1 MECGSTLT
9 RVSLYFVA
17 WTLFCDGSL
26 LFANFS
32 SLKRPNIISNLSF
45 ISSSNRFVGYCVS
58 TPVCCGLMW
67 LNFIL
72 ISKQRSYL
80 NVSIFQEEI
89 TLLSPWNGKRVIIF
103 ISLVLHSELYY
114 QIVITNVRYLLR
126 QRFQLSD
133 LTETTA
139 PENPK
144 QIIHNLHPP
153 EL

>member
-89 TLLSPWNGKRVIIF
+89 TLLSPWNGKRVVIF
-103 ISLVLHSELYY
+103 ISLVLHFESYY
-114 QIVITNVRYLLR
+114 QKVIRNDDTRYDKN
-126 QRFQLSD
+126 SD
-133 LTETTA
+133 YHTIETTA